1 MDLFN
6 GLSDDQ
12 TALIGCAAALAV
24 CGTIMSLS
32 YYVGRFFQR
41 SQHSPEPHEPQTLRM
56 PDPLSLQSKKL
67 GHAHSAAHAKHDPI
81 RRAA

>member
-1 MDLFN
+1 MEFLN
-6 GLSDDQ
+6 GLTDDQ
-12 TALIGCAAALAV
+12 TALVGCAGALIV

-41 SQHSPEPHEPQTLRM
+41 SQHSPEPNEPQTLRM
-56 PDPLSLQSKKL
+56 PNPLALQTKRPGSIAVADRPL
-67 GHAHSAAHAKHDPI
+67 